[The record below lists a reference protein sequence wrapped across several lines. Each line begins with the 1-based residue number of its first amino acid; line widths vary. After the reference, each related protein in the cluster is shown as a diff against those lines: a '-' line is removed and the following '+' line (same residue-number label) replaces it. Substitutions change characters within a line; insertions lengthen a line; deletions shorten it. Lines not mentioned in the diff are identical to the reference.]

1 MPHTTSLRSH
11 ANLVVLF
18 TRILDALTVG
28 LSGVLVFDWRF
39 GWRSFLLPVEYN
51 TLILIA
57 ILLVA
62 VVFPMM
68 GVYSSWRAQSLF
80 SAALRVLGAW
90 FWVLLGLFTFL
101 VLMKLGEVYSRI
113 WLVSWFIVVACL
125 LIIERLL
132 VYQLLRLARRNGF
145 NRRTAVVVGCGALAQ
160 ELVQRAQAESWAGFD
175 VLAMFGCN
183 AIEAKQ
189 TDIEVLPLDALFDY
203 VNENQV
209 DVVWIAVPLDEVQH
223 LRDLLAKLRFS
234 TANVHFVPDL
244 FGFSLINHGV
254 SEIFS
259 MPMIDLSVTP
269 MTGANRLIKWMEDR
283 LLALLILT
291 LISPL
296 MLALAIGVK
305 LSSPGPVFF
314 RQQRLGWDCQ
324 SFEIYKFRSMLI
336 HDSGNGLVQATRN
349 DVRLT
354 RFGSFLRRSSL
365 DELPQFFNVLRGEM
379 SIVGPRP
386 HAIVHNEQYKCLVDK
401 YMLRHKVKPGITG
414 WAQVNGWRGE
424 TETLEKMQSRVEF
437 DLYYIENWSL
447 LFDLKIILLT
457 IFKGFTHKNAY

>member
-1 MPHTTSLRSH
+1 MTRTSLRSH
-11 ANLVVLF
+11 ANAIVLF

-28 LSGVLVFDWRF
+28 LSGMAVYGWRF
-39 GWRSFLLPVEYN
+39 AWRGFLPPIEYN

-57 ILLVA
+57 VLSTA
-62 VVFPMM
+62 VIFPLM
-68 GVYSSWRAQSLF
+68 GVYNSWRVQSLF

-90 FWVLLGLFTFL
+90 LWVLLGVFTFL
-101 VLMKLGEVYSRI
+101 VLMKSGAVYSRI

-125 LIIERLL
+125 LVFERLL
-132 VYQLLRLARRNGF
+132 VYRLLRLARGKGF
-145 NRRTAVVVGCGALAQ
+145 NRRTAVVVGCGELAQ
-160 ELVQRAQAESWAGFD
+160 ELVRRAQTESWAGFD

-183 AIEAKQ
+183 ASEAQQ
-189 TDIEVLPLDALFDY
+189 TSIKIFPLEALFDY
-203 VNENQV
+203 VNEHQV
-209 DVVWIAVPLDEVQH
+209 DVVWIAVPLDAVQH
-223 LRDLLAKLRFS
+223 LRDLLTKLRFS

-269 MTGANRLIKWMEDR
+269 MTGANRLIKWLEDR
-283 LLALLILT
+283 LLALLILAI
-291 LISPL
+291 ISPL

-314 RQQRLGWDCQ
+314 RQQRLSWNGTV
-324 SFEIYKFRSMLI
+324 FNILKFRSMPV
-336 HDSGNGLVQATRN
+336 DVEQAGVKWGNAKNKQVTGLGA
-349 DVRLT
+349 
-354 RFGSFLRRSSL
+354 FMRRTSL
-365 DELPQFFNVLRGEM
+365 DELPQFINVLKGDM

-386 HAIVHNEQYKCLVDK
+386 ERPVFVEQFKNEIPGYMQKHLVK
-401 YMLRHKVKPGITG
+401 AGITG
-414 WAQVNGWRGE
+414 WAQVNGWRGDTDLHKRIE
-424 TETLEKMQSRVEF
+424 Y